1 MRFRQLSPNT
11 SHEGKTSNWDSG
23 NFTQNFF
30 RMKLAAVSIS
40 MKKISYS
47 GTLGALNNHP
57 LIPVIRLTQTDIVQE
72 IPDPLSWRMLLPLK
86 SEGLGQDNTNSRD
99 VLKNCHYIRLLT
111 KQIHL
116 KKIIFKILLITGVA
130 LIFLSQC
137 SFSKFRLHVMKKL
150 CIVFLFSSAQ
160 KVCLKF
166 LTFYFKLEIL
176 VFLSFLVS
184 TFSNKK

>member
-1 MRFRQLSPNT
+1 
-11 SHEGKTSNWDSG
+11 
-23 NFTQNFF
+23 
-30 RMKLAAVSIS
+30 
-40 MKKISYS
+40 
-47 GTLGALNNHP
+47 
-57 LIPVIRLTQTDIVQE
+57 
-72 IPDPLSWRMLLPLK
+72 MLLPLK

-99 VLKNCHYIRLLT
+99 VLKNCYYIILLT

-130 LIFLSQC
+130 LIFLSQS

>member
-1 MRFRQLSPNT
+1 
-11 SHEGKTSNWDSG
+11 
-23 NFTQNFF
+23 
-30 RMKLAAVSIS
+30 
-40 MKKISYS
+40 
-47 GTLGALNNHP
+47 
-57 LIPVIRLTQTDIVQE
+57 
-72 IPDPLSWRMLLPLK
+72 MLLPLK

-99 VLKNCHYIRLLT
+99 VLKNCYYIILLT

-130 LIFLSQC
+130 LTFLSQS

-166 LTFYFKLEIL
+166 LIFKFLTFLNSQIFNILFQAGDNSIFVLPCVYIFK
-176 VFLSFLVS
+176 
-184 TFSNKK
+184 